1 MSEIRSER
9 RTRAALPAVG
19 GLALTLAGVVGYF
32 VVVVHFAARLPQ
44 IRNDA
49 VPSRVLVWLG
59 LALALLAVVRASHGR
74 RRLSL
79 ILAGVNV
86 VVVGAFTAML
96 TVGSALPPAS
106 GPAIGKPAPSFAL
119 SDQSGRTVRLDDFRG
134 APLLLVFY
142 RGHW

>member
-1 MSEIRSER
+1 MATPSQPA
-9 RTRAALPAVG
+9 TRATSLAVG

-32 VVVVHFAARLPQ
+32 VVVLHFAARLPQ

-49 VPSRVLVWLG
+49 VPNRLLVALG
-59 LALALLAVVRASHGR
+59 LALALLAVVRASRGR

-79 ILAGVNV
+79 MLAGVNV
-86 VVVGAFTAML
+86 VVAVAFTSML
-96 TVGSALPPAS
+96 TVGSALPPAA
-106 GPAIGKPAPSFAL
+106 GPAIGKAAPSFAL
-119 SDQSGRTVRLDDFRG
+119 SDQSGRTVRLEDFRG